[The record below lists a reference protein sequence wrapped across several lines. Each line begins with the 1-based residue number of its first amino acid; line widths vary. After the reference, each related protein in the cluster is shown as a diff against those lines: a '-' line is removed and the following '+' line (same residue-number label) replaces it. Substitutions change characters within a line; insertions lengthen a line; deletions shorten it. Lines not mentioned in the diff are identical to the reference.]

1 MTLDLLRA
9 LPQIQAGLVHLQV
22 AQTGR
27 QERLAKAAALLGL
40 RGEELK
46 ALGTRMGEGR
56 STWLPARPMAP
67 MDSRYRSPEVPA
79 EYQVIGVDG
88 SQIEVDR
95 HAPLPCYLINLGSA
109 TIRYGVAPSARL
121 DSRPSLFAGEEAMAI
136 TNPANPLQATRL
148 DSVLLGVRRSVAEI
162 VHLADLA
169 DLAEAA
175 DSPHPSPLPGG
186 EGQGPLPNPPLRGE
200 GKGSHPLTL
209 LLLDGGLILWPLSA
223 RGYDD
228 YVRHLLLGEGFLAA
242 LNRLRPLV
250 ETGRALVAGY
260 ISRSDS
266 TNVGHTLRL
275 AACPYERINCDHH
288 CRQRRPSERPCD
300 GVGDLL
306 DRDLLAR
313 LLEPGERSAL
323 FGSQTRVVQEWY
335 GEHGISFFY
344 LHTGDE
350 IARVEV
356 PDWLAQDAGRL
367 DLLHSLILDQ
377 CRRGDGY
384 PVALGEAHEM
394 AVVHEAD
401 RQQFWALV
409 ESLLTPEQGFSSA
422 KAASKR
428 RPGL

>member
-9 LPQIQAGLVHLQV
+9 LPQIQAGLVHLQA

-27 QERLAKAAALLGL
+27 QERLAKARGLLAL
-40 RGEELK
+40 RGEPMRL
-46 ALGTRMGEGR
+46 LGPRMREGR
-56 STWLPARPMAP
+56 YTWLPALPMEA
-67 MDSRYRSPEVPA
+67 MNGRHGSLDAA
-79 EYQVIGVDG
+79 EDYQVIGVDG

-109 TIRYGVAPSARL
+109 AIRYGVAPWAKL
-121 DSRPSLFAGEEAMAI
+121 DSQPSLFAGEEAMAI
-136 TNPANPLQATRL
+136 ANPANPLQATRL
-148 DSVLLGVRRSVAEI
+148 DSVLLAVRRSVAEI
-162 VHLADLA
+162 VHLV

-175 DSPHPSPLPGG
+175 PTDVT
-186 EGQGPLPNPPLRGE
+186 
-200 GKGSHPLTL
+200 TL
-209 LLLDGGLILWPLSA
+209 LLLDGGLILWPLGA
-223 RGYDD
+223 RAYDD

-300 GVGDLL
+300 SVADLL
-306 DRDLLAR
+306 DRDLLAT
-313 LLEPGERSAL
+313 LLRPGERSAL

-356 PDWLAQDAGRL
+356 PDWLSREPVRL
-367 DLLHSLILDQ
+367 DLLQALILDQ

-384 PVALGEAHEM
+384 PVALSEAHEM

-409 ESLLTPEQGFSSA
+409 ESLLTPEQGLSSA
-422 KAASKR
+422 KVASKR
-428 RPGL
+428 RPGV

>member
-9 LPQIQAGLVHLQV
+9 LPQIQSGLSQLQ
-22 AQTGR
+22 ASEAGR
-27 QERLAKAAALLGL
+27 QERLAKGAELLALPE
-40 RGEELK
+40 EELGG
-46 ALGTRMGEGR
+46 LGSRLRDGR
-56 STWLPARPMAP
+56 YTWLPALPMER
-67 MDSRYRSPEVPA
+67 MDSRHRAQAPA
-79 EYQVIGVDG
+79 ADYCAIGVDG

-95 HAPLPCYLINLGSA
+95 HAPFACYLINLGSA
-109 TIRYGVAPSARL
+109 TIRYGVAPWAKL
-121 DSRPSLFAGEEAMAI
+121 DGRPSLFAGEDAMAI
-136 TNPANPLQATRL
+136 GNPANPLQATRL
-148 DSVLLGVRRSVAEI
+148 DSVLLAVRRSVAEI
-162 VHLADLA
+162 VHLAELA
-169 DLAEAA
+169 QAA
-175 DSPHPSPLPGG
+175 PGDAT
-186 EGQGPLPNPPLRGE
+186 
-200 GKGSHPLTL
+200 TL
-209 LLLDGGLILWPLSA
+209 LLLDGGLILWPLGA

-228 YVRHLLLGEGFLAA
+228 YVRELLLREGFLAA
-242 LNRLRPLV
+242 LSRLRPLV

-300 GVGDLL
+300 SVGDLL

-313 LLEPGERSAL
+313 LLGPGERSAL
-323 FGSQTRVVQEWY
+323 FGSQSRVVQEWY

-356 PDWLAQDAGRL
+356 PDWLSQDAGRL
-367 DLLHSLILDQ
+367 DLLHGLILDQ

-384 PVALGEAHEM
+384 PVALSEAHEM

-409 ESLLTPEQGFSSA
+409 ESLLSPVQSLSSA

-428 RPGL
+428 RPAL